1 MKIRNLLPEEYE
13 CRVNTIKAN
22 GLSLLLYKNART
34 DMNILDE
41 VFGQDNW
48 CDDYKEVKGN
58 LYCGISVKTK
68 DGWITKWDCGIESRG
83 NDGNEKKGEASDA
96 FKRAG
101 TKWGIGRELYT
112 SPKLIWINANQADI
126 RQGNNGKYNT
136 YDTFSVVAVKVE
148 KEKIV
153 SLIIVNDRSGDIV
166 YRYTDGKKPKP
177 VENKKPVQV
186 NKDLG
191 FTLTEWAESQD
202 NDVISKFTSRVIDT
216 KQSEGVL
223 NALKL
228 YFETK
233 DLRHVVNCIPEI
245 IKDNS
250 HATMER
256 VATLLKNNKEDEML
270 KALAN
275 IIPNIK

>member
-112 SPKLIWINANQADI
+112 
-126 RQGNNGKYNT
+126 
-136 YDTFSVVAVKVE
+136 
-148 KEKIV
+148 
-153 SLIIVNDRSGDIV
+153 
-166 YRYTDGKKPKP
+166 
-177 VENKKPVQV
+177 
-186 NKDLG
+186 
-191 FTLTEWAESQD
+191 
-202 NDVISKFTSRVIDT
+202 
-216 KQSEGVL
+216 
-223 NALKL
+223 
-228 YFETK
+228 
-233 DLRHVVNCIPEI
+233 
-245 IKDNS
+245 
-250 HATMER
+250 
-256 VATLLKNNKEDEML
+256 
-270 KALAN
+270 
-275 IIPNIK
+275 